1 MVYPVA
7 LMLTDISEAP
17 GSALPARHSLE
28 VAEALRHPCGRW
40 QVHSFPI
47 ILHLEPDG
55 SSESPGNV
63 QESFDDQSPFFLWD
77 QHRSVSSKTAA
88 SLKVPVLPLCD
99 LLRNTMLSSPAPI
112 KLILPRKSEQR
123 EHASVHEAG
132 TRKRTCE
139 VFLPLLR
146 PGPAKG
152 RAGASTELLSQVSPR
167 TPQVSGRHV
176 HTAGRKHSLRKHAWP
191 LVLG

>member
-1 MVYPVA
+1 
-7 LMLTDISEAP
+7 MLTDITEAP

-28 VAEALRHPCGRW
+28 VAELLRHPCGRR
-40 QVHSFPI
+40 QVHSLPI

-63 QESFDDQSPFFLWD
+63 EESFDDQSPFFLWD

-88 SLKVPVLPLCD
+88 SRKVSVLPLFD
-99 LLRNTMLSSPAPI
+99 LLRNMMLSPPNT
-112 KLILPRKSEQR
+112 LILPGKR
-123 EHASVHEAG
+123 EECVHASVHEG
-132 TRKRTCE
+132 RDLQE
-139 VFLPLLR
+139 VFLPLLS

-152 RAGASTELLSQVSPR
+152 RAVASTELLSQVSPR

-176 HTAGRKHSLRKHAWP
+176 HTAGRKHAWGSMPAPCAGLGSLT
-191 LVLG
+191 LTTLG